1 MIAVVKVEIS
11 NRSSL
16 PQTHSVNSFLWIKL
30 NNKIFIYNIDSDYRI
45 LLMDNIIETTPARF
59 CTDLYF

>member
-16 PQTHSVNSFLWIKL
+16 PQTHLVNSFLWIKL
-30 NNKIFIYNIDSDYRI
+30 NNKIFIYNIDSDHHHY
-45 LLMDNIIETTPARF
+45 
-59 CTDLYF
+59 